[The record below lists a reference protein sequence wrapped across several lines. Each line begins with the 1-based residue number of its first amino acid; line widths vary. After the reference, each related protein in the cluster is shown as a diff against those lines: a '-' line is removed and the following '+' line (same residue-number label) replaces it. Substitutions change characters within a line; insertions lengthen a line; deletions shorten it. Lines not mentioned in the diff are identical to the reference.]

1 MDTNKEKF
9 DFVCS
14 LGGNCMAA
22 SQLQQRGLR
31 MFSLPFDWLYMKQN
45 EIVLYGLIE
54 CFKNNFTNFMI
65 KKNMHF
71 IPQEEFP
78 NNGHPDR
85 VFYQDTETK
94 YYFLNH
100 FDNELDVDNEF
111 EKVKEKIERRI
122 NRFLN
127 CINNSNKILFLL
139 SHGFYIENQPYI
151 DFYNFLKEFYPNKEI
166 YIKAVQFDSKDEI
179 KKFENVEIVRYKRV
193 SNLYDYIKTNYEWNF
208 LDNIE
213 INRKLIK
220 KEINREY
227 GVKLLR
233 FLKLKKG
240 FAFEILPFLNSMI
253 SSKLY
258 IFGVRLNLSIG
269 KMKNE

>member
-1 MDTNKEKF
+1 MDITKEKF

-31 MFSLPFDWLYMKQN
+31 TFSLPFDWLYMKQN

-65 KKNMHF
+65 KKNMRF

-78 NNGHPDR
+78 NNGNPDR

-139 SHGFYIENQPYI
+139 SHVFYIENQPYI

-166 YIKAVQFDSKDEI
+166 YIKAVQFDSKEPS
-179 KKFENVEIVRYKRV
+179 FEFDNGKLKIIRIERS
-193 SNLYDYIKTNYEWNF
+193 SNYYDFVKTNIEWQF

-213 INRKLIK
+213 CDLSKFENNKPKSAILKIQKIK
-220 KEINREY
+220 KGVFFSLFPKINTLIY
-227 GVKLLR
+227 
-233 FLKLKKG
+233 F
-240 FAFEILPFLNSMI
+240 
-253 SSKLY
+253 KLY
-258 IFGVRLNLSIG
+258 LFGLRIFLSFG
-269 KMKNE
+269 KNRVE

>member
-1 MDTNKEKF
+1 MDITKEKF

-111 EKVKEKIERRI
+111 EKVKEKIDRRI

-139 SHGFYIENQPYI
+139 SHVFYIENQPYI

-166 YIKAVQFDSKDEI
+166 YIKAVQFDSKEPS
-179 KKFENVEIVRYKRV
+179 FEFDNGKLKIIRIERS
-193 SNLYDYIKTNYEWNF
+193 SNYYDFVKTNIEWQF

-213 INRKLIK
+213 INLPELSKSDFSVLKIK
-220 KEINREY
+220 KI
-227 GVKLLR
+227 
-233 FLKLKKG
+233 KKG
-240 FAFEILPFLNSMI
+240 VLCSIFASLNTIMYV
-253 SSKLY
+253 KFCL
-258 IFGVRLNLSIG
+258 FGIRLFFVIG
-269 KMKNE
+269 KNRIE